1 VLSAWLEIGGR
12 VTDAATVMS
21 ANEDMQNMMKQE
33 VQENEELDDSE
44 TMADCGAIWPI
55 EYPSKIHQKSISL
68 FESRVLCFS
77 PKSNQC
83 SHG

>member
-44 TMADCGAIWPI
+44 TMADCGSIWPI
-55 EYPSKIHQKSISL
+55 EYPSKIHFPFRESCSL
-68 FESRVLCFS
+68 LQSQIQSMLTRIKC
-77 PKSNQC
+77 
-83 SHG
+83 